1 MDADIDANAMA
12 MIELKLENSKALA
25 TRPGPWRR
33 TWDVEYFHKAL
44 EEIYAIDVVDKFADK
59 PGIWRT
65 LVDSFKN
72 IKVDPSRPEALSVE
86 FTAVILE
93 KDTKHKLPE
102 ANKYRALKDLARVF
116 TNSSN
121 PHRSLDSNKALAGA
135 STRA

>member
-1 MDADIDANAMA
+1 LDADIDANAMA
-12 MIELKLENSKALA
+12 MIELNLENSKAL
-25 TRPGPWRR
+25 
-33 TWDVEYFHKAL
+33 EYFHKAL
-44 EEIYAIDVVDKFADK
+44 EEIYAIDVVDKFADE

-65 LVDSFKN
+65 LVDSFH